1 MPFKTNFAY
10 VQSASILAV
19 PVCRRVT
26 CFSARLVC
34 LWKNSLGPRSSHLHS
49 RQHSAARQGRI
60 LRWSWHCGDHP
71 AVLKWVAMKEY
82 FQTSCTGS
90 DCIFSVSIPSNSIA
104 WAHPGYTPIVCAS
117 VRYIQSPQDLYPTT
131 SSLAMLWHAACFISH
146 ALVVVVIEPNIS
158 RHLNCH
164 GDSWSM
170 CRKLPQHIFLESSC
184 FPRCISQ
191 SFHCPNV
198 PCPSMCQEPGLLR
211 QYFRGWLSWHKTPT
225 VPHKIS

>member
-1 MPFKTNFAY
+1 M
-10 VQSASILAV
+10 ILA
-19 PVCRRVT
+19 
-26 CFSARLVC
+26 
-34 LWKNSLGPRSSHLHS
+34 LWRSSSCAEMGGHERILPNELHWKRLHIL
-49 RQHSAARQGRI
+49 RQHTFEFHR
-60 LRWSWHCGDHP
+60 L
-71 AVLKWVAMKEY
+71 
-82 FQTSCTGS
+82 
-90 DCIFSVSIPSNSIA
+90 
-104 WAHPGYTPIVCAS
+104 AHPGYTPIVCAS

-191 SFHCPNV
+191 SFHCPTFHV
-198 PCPSMCQEPGLLR
+198 PACVKNLGC
-211 QYFRGWLSWHKTPT
+211 
-225 VPHKIS
+225 